1 MEKES
6 GLSDSHVRD
15 KSSSSAIIT
24 RGNTLDHV
32 QLRLLLKFLS
42 TWYSTEQEIVF
53 IRSSRHGRKRAHQRL
68 WLRGL

>member
-1 MEKES
+1 M
-6 GLSDSHVRD
+6 GDSHIRD

-24 RGNTLDHV
+24 HGNVLDHV
-32 QLRLLLKFLS
+32 QLRLLKFLA

-53 IRSSRHGRKRAHQRL
+53 IRPSRHGRKRAHQRL